1 MDNNELPADDAA
13 LAALLGRKRA
23 DLAARLDALRAEAR
37 AIETALAS
45 IDGTL
50 RLIDPAALPAAP
62 PTGVRPV
69 RATRAGA
76 RFAQG
81 ECLALMTQ
89 ALREAPQPLST
100 TELVRAVMT
109 RKGLPASDEDSVRL
123 AVRYVLRSGGGAN
136 AGIAATDPAAHF
148 PRWTLK

>member
-1 MDNNELPADDAA
+1 MNTNTQLPADDAA
-13 LAALLGRKRA
+13 LAGLLGRKRA
-23 DLAARLDALRAEAR
+23 DLAARLDALRAEAK
-37 AIETALAS
+37 AIEAALAS

-50 RLIDPAALPAAP
+50 RLIDPAALPVA
-62 PTGVRPV
+62 RPV
-69 RATRAGA
+69 AVRAARAGA

-100 TELVRAVMT
+100 TELVRAVMAK
-109 RKGLPASDEDSVRL
+109 KGQPASDEDSVRL